1 MEAVYELVQV
11 HKPCVL
17 ELAVMGQTR
26 KDHFM
31 KPVGLLYHAYFYLH
45 CLFYGAITHQLTY

>member
-1 MEAVYELVQV
+1 MEAVY
-11 HKPCVL
+11 KPCVL